1 MENGV
6 ICILKYLKS
15 KRKQLNVTYILEYT
29 TAHFLKQHIL
39 MKTHSVLNS
48 SMITKI
54 LVTACAYL
62 SNIEISIYLP

>member
-1 MENGV
+1 MV
-6 ICILKYLKS
+6 LYMLKYFKF
-15 KRKQLNVTYILEYT
+15 KRKQLKITYILEYKT
-29 TAHFLKQHIL
+29 THFLKQHIL

-54 LVTACAYL
+54 LVTACEYL